1 MAMKQQKVSMLVLI
15 LRRRQIIMR
24 ERFPW
29 EIFSCYQMRIEMR
42 KLIFVI
48 LSVSLR
54 YQNFFHNQ
62 KKSISGEDIFSL
74 EVLFL

>member
-1 MAMKQQKVSMLVLI
+1 MLLLI

-29 EIFSCYQMRIEMR
+29 AIFSCYQTRIEMR

-54 YQNFFHNQ
+54 CRNFFHNQ
-62 KKSISGEDIFSL
+62 KALLERTFSL
-74 EVLFL
+74 EVLFLL